1 MISELTDC
9 SPPANPSRSRQPMAS
24 TTHRVIRKNP
34 NASGDVIQPAT
45 SLESPGNIG
54 PA

>member
-1 MISELTDC
+1 MICELTDC

-24 TTHRVIRKNP
+24 MTHRVTRKKP
-34 NASGDVIQPAT
+34 GASRPSIQAAM
-45 SLESPGNIG
+45 SCGSAVLRG